1 MESVTV
7 RAFEPSEWPA
17 FREMRLAA
25 LKDVPGAYSGTYE
38 DSLKR
43 ADAAWQA
50 LVRGPTHQ
58 IFGLFEGTRL
68 IGITGVFASDEDHS
82 GGTAALMMSYILP
95 EYRKR
100 GLSRLLYDARLAW
113 ARTRPQFKLVT
124 VSVRE
129 SNAASRKA
137 NQRFGFVMTETQR
150 RVRRDGVS
158 EDEIFYELKL

>member
-1 MESVTV
+1 MDTITV
-7 RAFEPSEWPA
+7 RAFEPTEWPA
-17 FREMRLAA
+17 FKTMRLAA

-43 ADAAWQA
+43 SDDAWRS
-50 LVRGPTHQ
+50 LVRGPNHQ
-58 IFGLFEGTRL
+58 TFGLFEGTRL

-95 EYRKR
+95 GYRKH
-100 GLSRLLYDARLAW
+100 GLSLLLYDARLAW
-113 ARTRPQFKLVT
+113 IRTRPQFKRVT

-150 RVRRDGVS
+150 RLWRDGVS
-158 EDEIFYELKL
+158 EDEVFYELKL